1 MEDGL
6 EGKKLLETNILV
18 EVIILFVGVGVGVG
32 DGWSAGDCMSL
43 TEWTIGKV
51 LLQKC
56 FIF

>member
-32 DGWSAGDCMSL
+32 VGDGWSAGDCMSL
-43 TEWTIGKV
+43 TE
-51 LLQKC
+51 
-56 FIF
+56 